1 MLRFIITLAAVASV
15 ASTALAEISSKGHEV
30 ALPVRQDQMLRERIG
45 QLQLDAL
52 VSRTETATVV
62 RHPVRAK
69 TTQDR
74 QLEHELALYSY

>member
-1 MLRFIITLAAVASV
+1 
-15 ASTALAEISSKGHEV
+15 
-30 ALPVRQDQMLRERIG
+30 VRQDQMLRERIG

-52 VSRTETATVV
+52 VARTETATVV